1 MAEERTERRL
11 AAIMSADVAGYSRLM
26 GKDEAGTLSALKAL
40 RKDVFAPL
48 VTAHKGRVVKL
59 MGDGALVEFPSVVDA
74 VDCAIAVQR
83 ALADRAANEAIR
95 LRIGINLGD
104 IIIEGSDIYGDGV
117 NVAARI
123 QEVAEPGGVALSAAA
138 HDQVAGKV
146 EAAFEDAGE
155 HELKNIDKPVRVYR
169 WTDAATDPI
178 PSTAGAE
185 SALPL
190 PYKPS
195 IAVLP
200 FTNMSG
206 DPDQEYFSDGITE
219 DIITALARC
228 RWLRVVARNST
239 FAYKD
244 KSADV
249 RRIADELSVRYVL
262 EGSVRRS
269 SDRVRVT
276 AQLIDGRDGKHLWAE
291 RYDRDLKEIFAL
303 QDEITAVIVGTI
315 EPELEML
322 EGAALRGRPIV
333 DLSAWDCYQR
343 GLWHLY
349 RFTTEELETAKT
361 LFERAIELDPCF
373 AQAYARLAYVQIQ
386 LGWYGPRADRAER
399 VKDAT
404 SLASQAIELDNRD
417 AAARL
422 SLGRAL
428 TLSGAAESGVEELRT
443 AVALDPSFS
452 QAHFALG
459 QALCFLERHDEAIR
473 ELDEAIRLSPRDP
486 HLWTFL
492 NVRAI
497 AHYIANDLEQA
508 EADGRAALRQ
518 SNATFWP
525 YFLLVAILGRQDKTA
540 EAKEAI
546 EGLRR
551 LRPGFT
557 YADAIGEWYFGDHP
571 FMTQRFID
579 QFAAD
584 VRNAGLLE

>member
-1 MAEERTERRL
+1 MERRL
-11 AAIMSADVAGYSRLM
+11 AAIMVTDVVGYSRLIRS
-26 GKDEAGTLSALKAL
+26 DEEGTLAALKAL
-40 RKDVFAPL
+40 RADLIDPNIAEY
-48 VTAHKGRVVKL
+48 HGRVVKL
-59 MGDGALVEFPSVVDA
+59 MGDGMLAEFASAVDA
-74 VDCAIAVQR
+74 VRAAVEAQR
-83 ALADRAANEAIR
+83 AVAERNADLPEDK
-95 LRIGINLGD
+95 RIAFRVGINLGD
-104 IIIEGSDIYGDGV
+104 VVVDGDDIHGDGV
-117 NVAARI
+117 NVAARL
-123 QEVAEPGGVALSAAA
+123 EGLAEAGGICISGGV
-138 HDQVAGKV
+138 HDQVRDRIDV
-146 EAAFEDAGE
+146 PFEDMGE
-155 HELKNIDKPVRVYR
+155 QTFKNIDRPVRV
-169 WTDAATDPI
+169 WQWSVD
-178 PSTAGAE
+178 GAVAVLKSE
-185 SALPL
+185 TEPL
-190 PYKPS
+190 PPPDKPS

-200 FTNMSG
+200 FDNMSDDAEQG
-206 DPDQEYFSDGITE
+206 YFADGITE

-239 FAYKD
+239 FAYKG

-322 EGAALRGRPIV
+322 EEIAIRGRPTV
-333 DLSAWDCYQR
+333 DLSAWDCYLR

-361 LFERAIELDPCF
+361 LFERAIALDPSF
-373 AQAYARLAYVQIQ
+373 AQAYARLAYVHIQ
-386 LGWYGPRADRAER
+386 LGWYGPREDRAER

-404 SLASQAIELDNRD
+404 SLASQAIELDSRD
-417 AAARL
+417 PAARL
-422 SLGRAL
+422 SFGRAL
-428 TLSGAAESGVEELRT
+428 TLSGAVESGVEELRA
-443 AVALDPSFS
+443 AVALDPSFA

-459 QALCFLERHDEAIR
+459 QALCYLERHDEAIR
-473 ELDEAIRLSPRDP
+473 EIDEALRLSPRDP
-486 HLWTFL
+486 HLWAFL

-508 EADGRAALRQ
+508 EADERAALRQ
-518 SNATFWP
+518 PNATFWP
-525 YFLLVAILGRQDKTA
+525 YLILVAILGRQGKRA
-540 EAKEAI
+540 EALVAMAE
-546 EGLRR
+546 LRR
-551 LRPGFT
+551 LRPGFLH
-557 YADAIGEWYFGDHP
+557 ADAISELYFGDHP

-584 VRNAGLLE
+584 VRNAGLPE